1 MRFIWYFDKKA
12 LSSQCE
18 RKKGDIFKSY
28 PFTGATVN
36 APKRVVKCWDKK
48 RAYILIICKLSG
60 VESNVV
66 HYNRYWLQ
74 KYFIIFFPANILP
87 FI

>member
-1 MRFIWYFDKKA
+1 MKHVFIYNYLQNIMRFIWYFDKKA

-28 PFTGATVN
+28 PFTGANVN

-48 RAYILIICKLSG
+48 RVLT
-60 VESNVV
+60 
-66 HYNRYWLQ
+66 
-74 KYFIIFFPANILP
+74 LP
-87 FI
+87 C

>member
-28 PFTGATVN
+28 SFTGANVN
-36 APKRVVKCWDKK
+36 AKRV
-48 RAYILIICKLSG
+48 
-60 VESNVV
+60 
-66 HYNRYWLQ
+66 Q
-74 KYFIIFFPANILP
+74 
-87 FI
+87 

>member
-1 MRFIWYFDKKA
+1 MKHVFIYNCLQNIMRFIWYFDKKA

-18 RKKGDIFKSY
+18 RKKGDIFKPY

-48 RAYILIICKLSG
+48 RALTRQC
-60 VESNVV
+60 
-66 HYNRYWLQ
+66 
-74 KYFIIFFPANILP
+74 
-87 FI
+87 

>member
-28 PFTGATVN
+28 SFTGANVN
-36 APKRVVKCWDKK
+36 AQSVLLNVGIKK
-48 RAYILIICKLSG
+48 RALTRQC
-60 VESNVV
+60 
-66 HYNRYWLQ
+66 
-74 KYFIIFFPANILP
+74 
-87 FI
+87 

>member
-48 RAYILIICKLSG
+48 RALT
-60 VESNVV
+60 
-66 HYNRYWLQ
+66 LQ
-74 KYFIIFFPANILP
+74 C
-87 FI
+87 

>member
-48 RAYILIICKLSG
+48 RALTLAILRPS
-60 VESNVV
+60 
-66 HYNRYWLQ
+66 
-74 KYFIIFFPANILP
+74 
-87 FI
+87 

>member
-28 PFTGATVN
+28 PSTGQILT
-36 APKRVVKCWDKK
+36 PKSVLLNVGIKK
-48 RAYILIICKLSG
+48 RALTRQC
-60 VESNVV
+60 
-66 HYNRYWLQ
+66 
-74 KYFIIFFPANILP
+74 
-87 FI
+87 